1 MALYELTSGK
11 DFVKLGDKVF
21 SKYVEVPRNP
31 FTFNEWLN
39 QNARDYCVKF
49 WGDKDEVK
57 PLVLNKK
64 LHENF
69 GSKITLRLSAALYN
83 TFIKANF
90 PRETYFAMSRNGR
103 LWNTF
108 APHMVDKATRNKH
121 LVDQAVKDRTIN
133 LIPLMLEF
141 EEDPQQLRK
150 RFGKGL
156 WKQLSHTSKTR
167 MKYLAP
173 LMRDMPEAISLRTG
187 LLPAISS
194 YIITPGGMED
204 AVVTS
209 AKIAPR
215 IKDFVQTLDVV
226 RDTMR
231 MANRYGTEVNLN
243 WSWRRWQEVHDRMS
257 WEVARDRYPSKKFA
271 EDCVFTQSGYSF
283 TLLTSQADIAM
294 EGTTMRH
301 CVASYAHMA
310 SQGKYAV
317 FKIEG
322 KERATLGLTI
332 EVAQIIPSRVFHAS
346 LQQCYGYCN
355 QPISSELR
363 ATLPDIVRMYND
375 TLRLR
380 DGWIATPSNES
391 PCAVVDNGWQ
401 IEQLYQ

>member
-1 MALYELTSGK
+1 MPLYELTSGK

-21 SKYVEVPRNP
+21 SKYEEVPRNP
-31 FTFNEWLN
+31 FMFNDWLK
-39 QNARDYCVKF
+39 QNARDYWTKMTF
-49 WGDKDEVK
+49 GTDTSPAK
-57 PLVLNKK
+57 VLNKK

-69 GSKITLRLSAALYN
+69 GSKITLRLNAALYN

-90 PRETYFAMSRNGR
+90 PRETYFAMSRRGR
-103 LWNTF
+103 HWNTF
-108 APHMVDKATRNKH
+108 APHMVEKAIRNKH
-121 LVDQAVKDRTIN
+121 LVDQAVKDNTIN

-141 EEDPQQLRK
+141 QEDPQQLRK

-173 LMRDMPEAISLRTG
+173 LMRDMPEAISFRTG
-187 LLPAISS
+187 ILTVISS
-194 YIITPGGMED
+194 YVISSGGMED
-204 AVVTS
+204 AMVAS

-231 MANRYGTEVNLN
+231 MAERAGTEVNLN

-257 WEVARDRYPSKKFA
+257 WEIAMNRYPSTKFA
-271 EDCVFTQSGYSF
+271 EDCVFTQGGYTF
-283 TLLTSQADIAM
+283 TLLNSQADIAM

-363 ATLPDIVRMYND
+363 TTLPDIVRMYND

-380 DGWIATPSNES
+380 DGRAATPSNES
-391 PCAVVDNGWQ
+391 PCAVVDYGW
-401 IEQLYQ
+401 

>member
-21 SKYVEVPRNP
+21 SKYEEVPRKP

-39 QNARDYCVKF
+39 QNAMDYCVKF
-49 WGDKDEVK
+49 WEDKDEVK
-57 PLVLNKK
+57 PRVLNKK

-69 GSKITLRLSAALYN
+69 GSKITLRLNAALYN

-103 LWNTF
+103 RWNTF
-108 APHMVDKATRNKH
+108 SPYMVDKAIKNKH
-121 LVDQAVKDRTIN
+121 LIDQAVKDGKIN
-133 LIPLMLEF
+133 LIPLILEF

-156 WKQLSHTSKTR
+156 WKQLAHTSKTR
-167 MKYLAP
+167 MKLLAP
-173 LMRDMPEAISLRTG
+173 LMRAAPEVISLRTG
-187 LLPAISS
+187 ILPLVSLYYSHSMEINECLLTA
-194 YIITPGGMED
+194 
-204 AVVTS
+204 

-215 IKDFVQTLDVV
+215 IKDFDQTLDIV

-257 WEVARDRYPSKKFA
+257 WEIARDRYPSAKFA
-271 EDCVFTQSGYSF
+271 EDCVFTQNGYSF
-283 TLLTSQADIAM
+283 TLLNSQADIAM

-301 CVASYAHMA
+301 CVASYAHTA
-310 SQGKYAV
+310 SIGNYAV

-332 EVAQIIPSRVFHAS
+332 GSAVGVDNPTGSKVPHAM

-355 QPISSELR
+355 QTISDELR

-375 TLRLR
+375 LIRHGNGR
-380 DGWIATPSNES
+380 AATPSNES
-391 PCAVVDNGWQ
+391 PCAVVDCEW
-401 IEQLYQ
+401 

>member
-21 SKYVEVPRNP
+21 SKYEEVPRKP
-31 FTFNEWLN
+31 FEFNDWLKQNYQDCWTRLTFGTDT
-39 QNARDYCVKF
+39 APAKI
-49 WGDKDEVK
+49 
-57 PLVLNKK
+57 LNKK

-69 GSKITLRLSAALYN
+69 GSKITLRLNAALYN

-90 PRETYFAMSRNGR
+90 PRETYFAMSRRGR
-103 LWNTF
+103 HWNTF
-108 APHMVDKATRNKH
+108 APHMVEKAIRNKH
-121 LVDQAVKDRTIN
+121 LVDQAVKDKTIN

-141 EEDPQQLRK
+141 QEDPQQLRK

-167 MKYLAP
+167 MKLLAP
-173 LMRDMPEAISLRTG
+173 LLRYSTEITSLRTG
-187 LLPAISS
+187 ILPLVSS
-194 YIITPGGMED
+194 YHLTELEMED
-204 AVVTS
+204 YLLTA
-209 AKIAPR
+209 AKVAPR
-215 IKDFVQTLDVV
+215 IKDFAQTFDIV

-231 MANRYGTEVNLN
+231 MAERAGTEVNLD

-257 WEVARDRYPSKKFA
+257 WEIAMNRYPSTKFA
-271 EDCVFTQSGYSF
+271 EDYVFTQGGYTF
-283 TLLTSQADIAM
+283 TLLNSQADIAM

-332 EVAQIIPSRVFHAS
+332 EVAQIIPDRVFHAS
-346 LQQCYGYCN
+346 LQQCYGHSN
-355 QPISSELR
+355 NTISDELR
-363 ATLPDIVRMYND
+363 ATLPDIVRKYND

-380 DGWIATPSNES
+380 DGWAATPSNES
-391 PCAVVDNGWQ
+391 PCAVVDYGW
-401 IEQLYQ
+401 

>member
-1 MALYELTSGK
+1 MALYKLTSGK

-21 SKYVEVPRNP
+21 SKYEEVPRNP
-31 FTFNEWLN
+31 FPFNEWLN
-39 QNARDYCVKF
+39 LNASDYWVKL
-49 WGDKDEVK
+49 WEEKDEVK
-57 PLVLNKK
+57 PRVLNKK

-69 GSKITLRLSAALYN
+69 GSKITLRLNAALYN

-103 LWNTF
+103 HWNTF
-108 APHMVDKATRNKH
+108 APHMVGKATRNKH
-121 LVDQAVKDRTIN
+121 LVDQAVKDKTIN

-156 WKQLSHTSKTR
+156 WKQLAHTSKTR
-167 MKYLAP
+167 MKLLAP
-173 LMRDMPEAISLRTG
+173 LLRYSTEVTSLRTG
-187 LLPAISS
+187 ILPLVSS
-194 YIITPGGMED
+194 YHLTNLEMGGYLLT
-204 AVVTS
+204 A
-209 AKIAPR
+209 AKVAPR
-215 IKDFVQTLDVV
+215 IKDFVQTFDIV

-231 MANRYGTEVNLN
+231 MAERAGTEVNLN

-257 WEVARDRYPSKKFA
+257 WEIAMNRYPSTKFA
-271 EDCVFTQSGYSF
+271 EDCVFTQGGYTF
-283 TLLTSQADIAM
+283 TLLNSQADIAM

-355 QPISSELR
+355 KLISDELR

-375 TLRLR
+375 TLRLTS
-380 DGWIATPSNES
+380 GQNM
-391 PCAVVDNGWQ
+391 V
-401 IEQLYQ
+401 